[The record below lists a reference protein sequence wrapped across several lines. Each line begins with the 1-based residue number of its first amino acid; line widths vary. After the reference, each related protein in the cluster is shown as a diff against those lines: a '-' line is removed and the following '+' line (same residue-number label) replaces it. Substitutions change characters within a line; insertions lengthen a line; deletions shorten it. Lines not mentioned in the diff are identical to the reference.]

1 MFANLSLKYKIFI
14 TAVGIGLTV
23 AIFEGATSY
32 FSNVV
37 PVKERIDKQMIQ
49 KMDSL
54 IRSEI
59 DFKVQAG
66 IIGSSAVS
74 MESKV
79 IEALQVEDREDLIP
93 LISGIR
99 DHYAKQTDYKNIGTQ
114 IITADGRS
122 LIKSWAP
129 ESWGQDLTNSPLI
142 QRAMQEKH
150 AFGALAIGDQGVSVV
165 AVSPIFDHADK
176 DAFLGMVSFKQGLKS
191 VVKDVKKTINGD
203 WILLI
208 DRNYIKD
215 TYGTMP
221 VLDDNTPIGSHYILA
236 NNHWFAPDAVSAL
249 QSSFQETPG
258 EETSITLHDHQVQ
271 VNIPAFDENN
281 RIMGRHVFLLDN
293 SEYMEPIEHAE
304 YAAWEQLIVLS
315 LGIIMLSLVI
325 VYTVIRQVIRP
336 LESMQE
342 QTAEILSSGNFSLR
356 IPNSS
361 KDEVGQTAHA
371 INTLLSQV
379 SVALDEANDSVAAM
393 AKGDFTQ
400 CIRGEYQGD
409 LLALKTGVNQSIDTI
424 QKVMN
429 GISQMMQALR
439 EGDYQF
445 RLSLQSEGDY
455 ARIISDAQ
463 HAIEK
468 TDAVISDINRVMTDM
483 QSGHFQ
489 SRVETPANG
498 QLEQL
503 KERIN
508 LSLESLNNA
517 MNDIIHV
524 VSAQSEGNLT
534 TIIDNDYQGDLATL
548 KEVINQSAATLAES
562 IGVAVNA
569 ANSVQHE
576 ANDLAKD
583 ANDLSGRIQEQA
595 AAIEETSAT
604 MEEMNSA
611 VQNNTENAH
620 RASQVVEQVQ
630 QETQQADQVMRR
642 TIEAMTGIHE
652 SSNEIADIVTL
663 IDSIAFQ
670 TNLLALNAAVEAA
683 RAGEHGRG
691 FAVVAGEVR
700 ALAQKSAEAAKEIK
714 SLIDANVERI
724 GQGTALVDQSG
735 QVMQQIAASIS
746 EVTRMIQQISHAS
759 SEQAEGVS
767 QVYQAI
773 SDIDSTTQQN
783 SAVVERT
790 SASAAKMNHQASELS
805 LNMAHFKT

>member
-37 PVKERIDKQMIQ
+37 PVKERVEKQMIQ

-54 IRSEI
+54 IRAEI

-66 IIGSSAVS
+66 IIGSSAIS
-74 MESKV
+74 METKI
-79 IEALQVEDREDLIP
+79 IEALQVEDREELVPI
-93 LISGIR
+93 ISGVR

-114 IITADGRS
+114 IMTADGRS
-122 LIKSWAP
+122 LIKSWDP

-142 QRAMQEKH
+142 QRALKEKH
-150 AFGALAIGDQGVSVV
+150 AFGSLAIGDQGVSVV
-165 AVSPIFDHADK
+165 AVSPIFDHANNDE
-176 DAFLGMVSFKQGLKS
+176 FLGMASFKQGLKS
-191 VVKDVKKTINGD
+191 VVKDVKKTVNGD

-208 DRNYIKD
+208 DRNYIKKV
-215 TYGTMP
+215 YGKMP
-221 VLDDNTPIGSHYILA
+221 VLDGNTPVGTHYILA
-236 NNHWFAPDAVSAL
+236 NNNWFNPEAIKTL
-249 QSSFQETPG
+249 QSDYREINGQE
-258 EETSITLHDHQVQ
+258 SAVYLHGHQVI
-271 VNIPAFDENN
+271 VNIPAYDEDSHV
-281 RIMGRHVFLLDN
+281 MGRHVFLMDD
-293 SEYMEPIEHAE
+293 SEYMAPIQQAE
-304 YAAWEQLIVLS
+304 FAAWEQLIVLS
-315 LGIIMLSLVI
+315 LGIIALSLII
-325 VYTVIRQVIRP
+325 VYTVIRLVIRP
-336 LESMQE
+336 LSVVQQ
-342 QTAEILSSGNFSLR
+342 QTDKILTTGDFSLR
-356 IPNSS
+356 IPNVS
-361 KDEVGQTAHA
+361 KDEVGQTAVA
-371 INTLLSQV
+371 INTLLGQV
-379 SVALDEANDSVAAM
+379 STALDEANDSVAAM

-409 LLALKTGVNQSIDTI
+409 LHALKTGVNQSIDTI
-424 QKVMN
+424 QKVMD
-429 GISQMMQALR
+429 GISHMMQALR

-445 RLSLQSEGDY
+445 RLSLETEGDY
-455 ARIISDAQ
+455 ARIINDAQ
-463 HAIEK
+463 HAIAE
-468 TDAVISDINRVMTDM
+468 TDAIISDINRVMTDM
-483 QSGHFQ
+483 QNGRFQ
-489 SRVETPANG
+489 SRVEADANG

-508 LSLESLNNA
+508 TSLESLNNA
-517 MNDIIHV
+517 MNDIIRV
-524 VSAQSEGNLT
+524 VGAQSEGNLT
-534 TIIDNDYQGDLATL
+534 LSIDNDYQGDLATL
-548 KEVINQSAATLAES
+548 KNAINQSAKTLSES
-562 IGVAVNA
+562 IAVAVNA

-620 RASQVVEQVQ
+620 RASQVVQQVQ
-630 QETQQADQVMRR
+630 HETLQADQVMKR
-642 TIEAMTGIHE
+642 TIEAMNGIHE
-652 SSNEIADIVTL
+652 SSNEISDIISL

-700 ALAQKSAEAAKEIK
+700 ALAQKSAEAAKDIK
-714 SLIDANVERI
+714 NLIDANVERI
-724 GQGTALVDQSG
+724 GQGTALVDESG
-735 QVMQQIAASIS
+735 QVMQQITQSIS

-759 SEQAEGVS
+759 SEQAEGVN

-773 SDIDSTTQQN
+773 SDIDSATQQN

-805 LNMAHFKT
+805 INMAHFKT